1 MSEDK
6 LDKLNELLNSKKEL
20 INKFTNIQKENL
32 KEIKGDNWKVES
44 YELRVKG
51 SGKEE
56 ASRIFGVSFNN
67 VGVGISLS
75 EDGKLKHLA
84 IFSTKDED
92 ENEEVRKRSAQ
103 SLIFFPSKNKVIYQ
117 EAELKLLKGKT
128 GFQAIKSIRI
138 IKNEEY
144 SL

>member
-1 MSEDK
+1 MSEDNP
-6 LDKLNELLNSKKEL
+6 DKLNELLNSRKDL
-20 INKFTNIQKENL
+20 IDKFINMQKENL

-44 YELRVKG
+44 YELRIDKG
-51 SGKEE
+51 SGEE
-56 ASRIFGVSFNN
+56 ASRIFGISFNN
-67 VGVGISLS
+67 VGVGISVS

-92 ENEEVRKRSAQ
+92 ESEEVRKRTAQ
-103 SLIFFPSKNKVIYQ
+103 SLILFLNKNKVLYQ
-117 EAELKLLKGKT
+117 EAELELLKGKT
-128 GFQAIKSIRI
+128 GPQAIKSIRI